1 MAWRGQKVT
10 REQGNLLSVEFWANS
25 QARPEPGQAA
35 SQSSQSV
42 GTWLSQSENCDS
54 SKSWPREGGG
64 GERGL
69 VG

>member
-35 SQSSQSV
+35 PQSSQSV
-42 GTWLSQSENCDS
+42 GTWLSQSE
-54 SKSWPREGGG
+54 KLRFFQVLAEGGG